1 MKNFQQNLLIT
12 FAIALCLLCAVQWR
26 NQARQQ
32 NAYQQRGQII
42 SDQLAAIQGYTNSI
56 SALQTQLAQTDL
68 HISELRATIRTND
81 EFILAQKRQI
91 NAAEAE
97 NQSLTNDVAQ
107 YRAAVDTLQSRLK
120 EASDGIQKQNDAI
133 KQLAA
138 QRDDFVQ
145 KLNASVKD
153 RNDIVA
159 KYNDLAARFEKLA
172 PKQQ

>member
-1 MKNFQQNLLIT
+1 MKNFQQNLLII
-12 FAIALCLLCAVQWR
+12 FAVALCLLCAIQWR

-32 NAYQQRGQII
+32 NAYQQRGQIV
-42 SDQLAAIQGYTNSI
+42 SEQLAAIQGYTNTI
-56 SALQTQLAQTDL
+56 SALQTQLAQADL
-68 HISELRATIRTND
+68 HIGELRATIRTND
-81 EFILAQKRQI
+81 EFILVQKRQI

-97 NQSLTNDVAQ
+97 NQGLTNDVAQ